1 MGIAPHQNLH
11 RAPFCPLK
19 LWSSP
24 ADKIYMDLR
33 TVVLALSLLIPA
45 FAGAKSSQKL
55 LLQGTVP
62 LKAEVSV
69 SQSGTNGQRVLQ
81 NLSSAPLRYTVTQ
94 RAPASVVTVEAP

>member
-1 MGIAPHQNLH
+1 MVFRTGVLILSV
-11 RAPFCPLK
+11 L
-19 LWSSP
+19 LP
-24 ADKIYMDLR
+24 AL
-33 TVVLALSLLIPA
+33 
-45 FAGAKSSQKL
+45 AGAKPQKL